1 LLLQEHGSVPAA
13 SSFADRS
20 RVVDQ
25 SISGASVASIATSSS
40 CGCGDQANVL
50 AAAVGIDHI
59 EEMIDKKLAP
69 LMASN
74 VESVDSKLA
83 TLHADLRGW
92 TQQLVMAELANK
104 QQSSDAQRLA
114 DQSADSDKY
123 ATLVCSPIS
132 LHCQF
137 SVNCFYYL
145 VVV

>member
-1 LLLQEHGSVPAA
+1 MLLQERGSVPAA

-25 SISGASVASIATSSS
+25 SVSGASVASIATSSS

-50 AAAVGIDHI
+50 AAAVGIDQI

-123 ATLVCSPIS
+123 ATLVCSSIS

-137 SVNCFYYL
+137 SVYCFYYL